1 MANKPVTMLQIRRIL
16 QLKSLGRSNREIAQE
31 LHSGRDTVNGYVRQL
46 LHLEKSF
53 DDLLKLNDN
62 ELSSLVYKEPASF
75 TTDWRYTDFQQ
86 RIPEL
91 CDELKKPHAT
101 RMILWEEYRR
111 KIPDGY
117 GYAQFCEHLGRHLQ
131 TRSAVM
137 HFDHEPAASMMFD
150 FAGDKI
156 SYVDQQTGEIHW
168 CPVLVC
174 TLPFSGFTYIEALPS
189 ARQQYL
195 IKALNNAL
203 GYFGGVPLSA
213 KTDNM
218 KQVVRKSNRYE
229 PAFEDLAQQWAL
241 HFGTTLMAARVAK
254 PRDKASVESHVN
266 VVYNRIYAVLR
277 NRVFHSVEQMNQ
289 ALMEELNK
297 FNNRHLQR
305 CNYSRLDRF
314 SLHERPLLLPLP
326 AELFIP
332 KSKIIAKV
340 QRNCHITLGED
351 WHHYSVPF
359 LHIGKTLQVIYDTD
373 HVEIYLDTIRIV
385 THTRSYQRNGY
396 TTLEEHL
403 PPQHKH
409 FARIK
414 GYTREYFIE
423 KAASIG
429 VNTTGAITKILEQ
442 RIFIEQSYNSCLGVF
457 RLGEQ
462 YGSDR
467 LESACLRALAG
478 YKVNYTI
485 IRNILEHKLDQ
496 APAPAQT
503 ELFIS
508 IPDHENI
515 RGAQS
520 YQ

>member
-1 MANKPVTMLQIRRIL
+1 MANRPITMLQIRRIL
-16 QLKSLGRSNREIAQE
+16 QLKSRGHSNREIARE
-31 LHSGRDTVNGYVRQL
+31 LHAGRDTVNGYVRQL
-46 LHLEKSF
+46 EQLEKPF
-53 DDLLKLNDN
+53 EALLKLNDD
-62 ELSSLVYKEPASF
+62 ELSSLVYKEQASF
-75 TTDWRYTDFQQ
+75 TNDWRYADFQQ

-117 GYAQFCEHLGRHLQ
+117 GYAQFCEHLSRYLL

-156 SYVDQQTGEIHW
+156 AYVDDQTGELCW
-168 CPVLVC
+168 CLVLVC
-174 TLPFSGFTYIEALPS
+174 TLPFSGYTYIEAMPS
-189 ARQQYL
+189 ARQAYL
-195 IKALNNAL
+195 LKALNNAL
-203 GYFGGVPLSA
+203 GYIGGVPLSA

-229 PAFEDLAQQWAL
+229 PAFEEMAQQWAL
-241 HFGTTLMAARVAK
+241 HFGTTLMASRVNK
-254 PRDKASVESHVN
+254 PRDKASAESHVN
-266 VVYNRIYAVLR
+266 VVYNRIYAPLR
-277 NRVFHSVEQMNQ
+277 NHTFHSVDQINQ
-289 ALMEELNK
+289 ALLEELNR
-297 FNNRHLQR
+297 FNRRYLQR

-314 SLHERPLLLPLP
+314 TQHEKPLLLPLP
-326 AELFIP
+326 TELFVP
-332 KSKIIAKV
+332 KSKVMAKV

-359 LHIGKTLQVIYDTD
+359 QHIGKTLQVIYDTD

-385 THTRSYQRNGY
+385 THTRSYQRKGY
-396 TTLEEHL
+396 TTLAEHL
-403 PPQHKH
+403 PPQHQH
-409 FARIK
+409 YARIK
-414 GYTREYFIE
+414 GYNREYFIE
-423 KAASIG
+423 KAATIG
-429 VNTTGAITKILEQ
+429 NNTAEAIGKILEQ
-442 RIFIEQSYNSCLGVF
+442 RIFIEQSYNSCLGVL
-457 RLGEQ
+457 RLGEH

-467 LESACLRALAG
+467 LELACRRALAG

-485 IRNILEHKLDQ
+485 IRNILERKLDQ
-496 APAPAQT
+496 ASAPIES